1 MQLAVL
7 SNQHATPLVG
17 SVLNARL
24 SLKVRHGPASSSVL
38 VQVSSSSSTSLVSA
52 ETGMASSFPIVTL
65 QVVVALPVTHLPMQV
80 GVVSK
85 ERRSPTRVACSR
97 VPAVLLD
104 GVNVNVNVNV
114 NYLLDGV
121 GGSGEGGTGGKL
133 SPGALPTSPAASPT
147 SWIA

>member
-1 MQLAVL
+1 
-7 SNQHATPLVG
+7 
-17 SVLNARL
+17 
-24 SLKVRHGPASSSVL
+24 
-38 VQVSSSSSTSLVSA
+38 
-52 ETGMASSFPIVTL
+52 MASSFPIVTL

-121 GGSGEGGTGGKL
+121 GCSGEGWTGGKL
-133 SPGALPTSPAASPT
+133 SPASLPT
-147 SWIA
+147 

>member
-38 VQVSSSSSTSLVSA
+38 VQVSSTSSLVSA

-133 SPGALPTSPAASPT
+133 SPASLPT
-147 SWIA
+147 

>member
-24 SLKVRHGPASSSVL
+24 SLKVRHSPASSSVL
-38 VQVSSSSSTSLVSA
+38 VQVSSSTPLVSA

-133 SPGALPTSPAASPT
+133 SPASLPT
-147 SWIA
+147 

>member
-24 SLKVRHGPASSSVL
+24 SLKVRHGPASSSVI
-38 VQVSSSSSTSLVSA
+38 QVTSSSSTSLVSA
-52 ETGMASSFPIVTL
+52 ETGMASSFPVVTL

-85 ERRSPTRVACSR
+85 ERWSPTRVACSR

-104 GVNVNVNVNV
+104 GV
-114 NYLLDGV
+114 
-121 GGSGEGGTGGKL
+121 GGAGEGGTGGKL
-133 SPGALPTSPAASPT
+133 SPASLPST
-147 SWIA
+147 

>member
-24 SLKVRHGPASSSVL
+24 SLKVRHGPASSSVI
-38 VQVSSSSSTSLVSA
+38 QVTSSSSTSLESA
-52 ETGMASSFPIVTL
+52 KTGMASSFPIVTL

-133 SPGALPTSPAASPT
+133 SPASLPT
-147 SWIA
+147 

>member
-24 SLKVRHGPASSSVL
+24 SLKVRHGPASSSVI
-38 VQVSSSSSTSLVSA
+38 QVTSSSSTSLVSA

-104 GVNVNVNVNV
+104 RVNVNVNVNV
-114 NYLLDGV
+114 NHLLDGV

-133 SPGALPTSPAASPT
+133 SPAALPST
-147 SWIA
+147 